1 MSAANKASL
10 LTKAHKV
17 LKKHY
22 EPVIPPSDRTVL
34 EHLLYSCCL
43 ENAPFE
49 SADEAFAKL
58 QEGYFD
64 WNEVRVTTIG
74 ELAESLSCLPDP
86 SGAAARVKKSLHSV
100 FETIYSF
107 DLEPMLKQ
115 NIGKATKDL
124 EAHKGV
130 TPFVVSY
137 VVQSALG
144 GHSVGLDEGALS
156 ALVVLGVAKPTEAA
170 KSRVPGLERTISKS
184 KGVEFFSLLHQ
195 LGADY
200 HASPFS
206 PRVRSVLVEIAP
218 DAKDRFP
225 KRASRKT
232 EEVPEPKKSAKKSGK
247 AAAVS
252 KTKKVAKK
260 KTAEKPQK
268 KATKKKLP
276 AARKKSPTKRL
287 AKKKPR

>member
-1 MSAANKASL
+1 MSATNKATL
-10 LTKAHKV
+10 LNKTHKI

-22 EPVIPPSDRTVL
+22 QPVAPPSDRTVL
-34 EHLLYSCCL
+34 EHLLYACCL
-43 ENAPFE
+43 ENAAFE
-49 SADEAFAKL
+49 SAEEAFAKL

-74 ELAESLSCLPDP
+74 ELAETLRCLPDP
-86 SGAAARVKKSLHSV
+86 EAAAARVKKTLHSV

-115 NIGKATKDL
+115 NLGKATKDL

-137 VVQSALG
+137 LVQSALG
-144 GHSVGLDEGALS
+144 GHSIALDEGELS
-156 ALVVLGVAKPTEAA
+156 VLVVLGIAKPSEAE
-170 KSRVPGLERTISKS
+170 KGHIPGLERTISKA

-200 HASPFS
+200 YAAPFS
-206 PRVRSVLVEIAP
+206 PRVRSILTEIAP

-225 KRASRKT
+225 KRASRKN
-232 EEVPEPKKSAKKSGK
+232 EEAPAEKEETKKSVRTKTAAKAKKSAKK
-247 AAAVS
+247 
-252 KTKKVAKK
+252 KTADKAKK
-260 KTAEKPQK
+260 KTTVK
-268 KATKKKLP
+268 KSTAG
-276 AARKKSPTKRL
+276 KKSPTKRL

>member
-10 LTKAHKV
+10 LNKTHKV

-22 EPVIPPSDRTVL
+22 EPVKPPADRSVL
-34 EHLLYSCCL
+34 EHLLYACCL

-49 SADEAFAKL
+49 AADEAFAKL
-58 QEGYFD
+58 QEGFFD

-74 ELAESLSCLPDP
+74 ELAETLRSLP
-86 SGAAARVKKSLHSV
+86 SPEAAAARVKKTLHSV

-107 DLEPMLKQ
+107 DLELMLKQ
-115 NIGKATKDL
+115 NLGKATKEL

-144 GHSVGLDEGALS
+144 GHSVALDEGELS
-156 ALVVLGVAKPTEAA
+156 ALVVLGIAKPSEAA
-170 KSRVPGLERTISKS
+170 KSHVPGLERTISKA

-200 HASPFS
+200 YASPFS
-206 PRVRSVLVEIAP
+206 PRVRSILTEIAP

-225 KRASRKT
+225 KRASRKA
-232 EEVPEPKKSAKKSGK
+232 EEAPAAEKEAKKSGK
-247 AAAVS
+247 GKTAA
-252 KTKKVAKK
+252 KTKKAEKK
-260 KTAEKPQK
+260 KAAGSTKK
-268 KATKKKLP
+268 KATVKKS
-276 AARKKSPTKRL
+276 AAGKKSPTRRL